1 MTEAPKEQ
9 STAPEGTLRLA
20 DFIRQ
25 NVEGIVAEW
34 ITFAQTRTPASDN
47 MSDLALK
54 DHIVEILTFVAD

>member
-25 NVEGIVAEW
+25 NVEGIIAGVDYVRANANDPDSEAARR
-34 ITFAQTRTPASDN
+34 IDAPG
-47 MSDLALK
+47 
-54 DHIVEILTFVAD
+54 